1 MTRWEEFQF
10 ICTTLRASLVAR
22 RLDIPTDV
30 DWSKV
35 IGQASRHFV
44 TPMMAP
50 SLVDHSD
57 APSGVRDYFA
67 AARLLTGQQ
76 AKVLRALSA
85 EIVSAL
91 RVVGARPVLLKGAAA
106 LAQGLYPSHDLRLM
120 TDIDVLIAHPKMK
133 ESTAALAL
141 LGYRQ
146 RRRPI
151 VRDFTAEDLQAEVIR
166 AISHRTGP

>member
-57 APSGVRDYFA
+57 APSGVRDDFA

-91 RVVGARPVLLKGAAA
+91 RVVGARPVLLQDAPPLWRRGFT
-106 LAQGLYPSHDLRLM
+106 RR
-120 TDIDVLIAHPKMK
+120 TTCVL
-133 ESTAALAL
+133 
-141 LGYRQ
+141 
-146 RRRPI
+146 
-151 VRDFTAEDLQAEVIR
+151 
-166 AISHRTGP
+166 